1 MLETTVVAPAA
12 RLCAAVKAFELS
24 DVGSFVEGELRSFRS
39 WLELW
44 WLVGSCGA
52 ATPPAYALS
61 ASAG

>member
-1 MLETTVVAPAA
+1 MLETTNVA
-12 RLCAAVKAFELS
+12 LCAAVKAFELS